1 MNNLLRLIG
10 NRLLWLPIMVFGV
23 TVLVFFLMSLSPID
37 PAFSALGE
45 NASPDQLEAYRVEH
59 GLNDPLIVRYGDY
72 MAGFFHG
79 DLGTFGPSNQS
90 VSARI
95 ATALPI
101 TLQLGFFGF
110 IIAIVASAIL
120 GVVSAL
126 YRDRWPDQVIRIFSI
141 ACIATPSFWLSV
153 LFILLFSSTLH
164 LLPASGP
171 CLRSRQIPAD
181 GLRVWQCPAS
191 PLPFR

>member
-10 NRLLWLPIMVFGV
+10 NRLIWLPIMIFGV

-37 PAFSALGE
+37 QAYSALGE
-45 NASPDQLEAYRVEH
+45 NASAEQLALYREQH
-59 GLNDPLIVRYGDY
+59 GLDDPVVVQYCNY
-72 MAGFFHG
+72 MVGFFHG
-79 DLGTFGPSNQS
+79 DLGTFGPANQS
-90 VSARI
+90 VAGRI

-126 YRDRWPDQVIRIFSI
+126 YRDRCCMCSPHQV
-141 ACIATPSFWLSV
+141 PS
-153 LFILLFSSTLH
+153 
-164 LLPASGP
+164 
-171 CLRSRQIPAD
+171 LRSRRTRAAGLPAW
-181 GLRVWQCPAS
+181 RCPAS
-191 PLPFR
+191 RLPSPSPAR

>member
-1 MNNLLRLIG
+1 
-10 NRLLWLPIMVFGV
+10 MV
-23 TVLVFFLMSLSPID
+23 
-37 PAFSALGE
+37 
-45 NASPDQLEAYRVEH
+45 
-59 GLNDPLIVRYGDY
+59 
-72 MAGFFHG
+72 GFFHG

-141 ACIATPSFWLSV
+141 ACIATPSL
-153 LFILLFSSTLH
+153 
-164 LLPASGP
+164 
-171 CLRSRQIPAD
+171 
-181 GLRVWQCPAS
+181 
-191 PLPFR
+191 